1 MDRFEKVISEFE
13 DALER
18 LGEAYEKTV
27 ELRGKEEYPFYRD
40 STVQRFEF
48 TFETA
53 WRAMKEFLGREGILC
68 RSPRGCAREL
78 FSAGY
83 ISEEDAK
90 AFFRMIEDRNLTVH
104 TYREE
109 VAEEIVSRMGE
120 HIQLLRKFLGL
131 FRGS

>member
-1 MDRFEKVISEFE
+1 M
-13 DALER
+13 
-18 LGEAYEKTV
+18 V
-27 ELRGKEEYPFYRD
+27 ELKGREEYPFYRD

-53 WRAMKEFLGREGILC
+53 WKAMKEFLGREGILC

-83 ISEEDAK
+83 ISEEDTK
-90 AFFRMIEDRNLTVH
+90 EFFRMIEDRNPTVH

-109 VAEEIVSRMGE
+109 VAEEIVSRIGE
-120 HIQLLRKFLGL
+120 HIKLLRKLLGL